1 MWDEEEEEQEGA
13 EEEKALEDGIDGEEE
28 AEAIEKKAAAKK
40 AEDEVDP
47 ASLTVS
53 AKEEA
58 RRKLQADME
67 AFLKRGGNVVQV
79 AADES
84 KWERE
89 TARAPDED
97 AAE

>member
-1 MWDEEEEEQEGA
+1 MWEEDEEAEDGA
-13 EEEKALEDGIDGEEE
+13 EEEKALEDGLDEEE
-28 AEAIEKKAAAKK
+28 AEVIENKAAAKK
-40 AEDEVDP
+40 HEEEIDP

-53 AKEEA
+53 AKEAA
-58 RRKLQADME
+58 RRKLEADME

-97 AAE
+97 SDE